1 MEHIGSA
8 LAKYE
13 QIILEGFD
21 PISAHGF
28 TQVPNVVLRD
38 TSLSPGA
45 KLCYAMLLSYAWQ
58 KDNCFPGQEALAKD
72 LGISKRS
79 TVRFMKELETSGY
92 LEKKRRGL
100 GRTNVY
106 TLRSRV
112 EKAKVTRKNGA
123 HQA

>member
-1 MEHIGSA
+1 MEHIGGS

-38 TSLSPGA
+38 SSLSAGA
-45 KLCYAMLLSYAWQ
+45 KLCYALLLSYAWQ
-58 KDNCFPGQEALAKD
+58 KDSCFPGQEALAKD
-72 LGISKRS
+72 AGASRRS
-79 TVRFMKELETSGY
+79 IVRFLKELEKSGY

-100 GRTNVY
+100 GKTNIY

-112 EKAKVTRKNGA
+112 EKAEIKQKK
-123 HQA
+123 

>member
-1 MEHIGSA
+1 MEHIGGA

-38 TSLSPGA
+38 ASLSPGA

-58 KDNCFPGQEALAKD
+58 KDSCFPGQEALAND

-79 TVRFMKELETSGY
+79 TVRCMKELEVSGY

-112 EKAKVTRKNGA
+112 EKAKVKRKNGVL
-123 HQA
+123 QA

>member
-1 MEHIGSA
+1 MEHIGDS

-38 TSLSPGA
+38 TNLSPGA

-58 KDNCFPGQEALAKD
+58 KDSCFPGQEALAKD
-72 LGISKRS
+72 TGISKRS
-79 TVRFMKELETSGY
+79 TVRCMKELEEAGY

-112 EKAKVTRKNGA
+112 EKAKVKRKNGVL
-123 HQA
+123 QA

>member
-1 MEHIGSA
+1 MEHIGGA

-58 KDNCFPGQEALAKD
+58 KDSCFPGQEALAKD

-79 TVRFMKELETSGY
+79 TVRFMKELEKSGY

-112 EKAKVTRKNGA
+112 EKAKVRHKR
-123 HQA
+123 

>member
-1 MEHIGSA
+1 MEHIGAS
-8 LAKYE
+8 LGKYE

-38 TSLSPGA
+38 ASLSPGA

-58 KDNCFPGQEALAKD
+58 KDSCFPGQDALVKD
-72 LGISKRS
+72 TGISKRS
-79 TVRFMKELETSGY
+79 TVRFMKELEQSGY

-100 GRTNVY
+100 GKTNIY

-112 EKAKVTRKNGA
+112 EKAEVRRKK
-123 HQA
+123 